1 MLACAAA
8 HIAVYR
14 CVAITAVPFTCFTC
28 PELITSKC
36 LHACPHA
43 LAVLPKQIS
52 VTTLQDANLP
62 GPLLREA
69 YQELLLII
77 WRLYRVAKLV
87 HGDLSEYNILYH
99 ERQVYIID
107 VSQSVDLDHPKA
119 LEFLRED
126 CKHVNDFFRRAGVA
140 VLSVRELFDWVT
152 DPLVTDETTDE
163 VLDSL
168 QQVRRNHWPAIR
180 RVLYCWQAC
189 ALSCSAR
196 QLLQVS

>member
-1 MLACAAA
+1 MQDREQCG
-8 HIAVYR
+8 H
-14 CVAITAVPFTCFTC
+14 
-28 PELITSKC
+28 
-36 LHACPHA
+36 
-43 LAVLPKQIS
+43 
-52 VTTLQDANLP
+52 TLSMQDANLP
-62 GPLLREA
+62 GQLLREA

-119 LEFLRED
+119 LDFLRED

-152 DPLVTDETTDE
+152 DPLVTDETRDS

-168 QQVRRNHWPAIR
+168 QQVRASSMLHC
-180 RVLYCWQAC
+180 L
-189 ALSCSAR
+189 LSCAHQF
-196 QLLQVS
+196 QLVCGALMPLPSVHGAIPRLCVHHIAPVW

>member
-8 HIAVYR
+8 HVVVHRCIADTVVMIA
-14 CVAITAVPFTCFTC
+14 CSTC
-28 PELITSKC
+28 PGLFISNHM
-36 LHACPHA
+36 HAFPHG
-43 LAVLPKQIS
+43 LAVLPKQVS
-52 VTTLQDANLP
+52 LESLQDANLP

-126 CKHVNDFFRRAGVA
+126 CKHVNDFFRRVGVA
-140 VLSVRELFDWVT
+140 VLSVRELFEWVT
-152 DPLVTDETTDE
+152 DPLVTDETKDT

-168 QQVRRNHWPAIR
+168 QQV
-180 RVLYCWQAC
+180 
-189 ALSCSAR
+189 
-196 QLLQVS
+196 